1 MVISTVRARGPIVRA
16 AVLSLALAAIL
27 SFGAEAR
34 PGPAGADT
42 VSGQDTVAPPERPPA
57 KGSRRPQSPARNDA
71 GPRATT
77 AVPMSVGDCTALS
90 GRVQKDGTGLCKLG
104 LSCGRTDADG
114 NMHLVCIT
122 DLSPI

>member
-1 MVISTVRARGPIVRA
+1 MAGSTIRARGPVIRA
-16 AVLSLALAAIL
+16 GLLCLVLASTL
-27 SFGAEAR
+27 SFGAAAQS
-34 PGPAGADT
+34 GPAGPAT
-42 VSGQDTVAPPERPPA
+42 VSGQDTVAPPARPPA

-90 GRVQKDGTGLCKLG
+90 GRVQKDATGLCKLG

-122 DLSPI
+122 DLSPL